1 MVSAA
6 KSVRGRAFNPAL
18 QPWGIMAST
27 QSKSSSSGKNG
38 ARSISSSRLAAAKSS
53 KAQKLSTP
61 PKSKNSQSGAPAP
74 ISKAGSKPKL
84 PSVPPATAKS
94 GKNDARPAAGSVDAG
109 TRSGVSKTELKA
121 QFAKL
126 STATGQIGGLKR
138 SLNKSFFDVG
148 VLLNQ
153 IRNERLYEVKGYGSF
168 ESFVEREIGLNKALC
183 MKIARVAEA
192 IHRDEA
198 LAAGIERASAA
209 VAALDGESEPSAG
222 FRPVGSPLGAIPVHK
237 L

>member
-18 QPWGIMAST
+18 HSWGIMAST
-27 QSKSSSSGKNG
+27 QSKSSGSGKND
-38 ARSISSSRLAAAKSS
+38 ARSVSSSRLAAAKPS
-53 KAQKLSTP
+53 KSQKLTTAV
-61 PKSKNSQSGAPAP
+61 KSKSSAPAP
-74 ISKAGSKPKL
+74 ISKVGSRAKTA
-84 PSVPPATAKS
+84 SVPPAAAKS
-94 GKNDARPAAGSVDAG
+94 DARSAAGSSDAG

-168 ESFVEREIGLNKALC
+168 ESFVEREIGLNKAVCL
-183 MKIARVAEA
+183 KIARVAEA

-198 LAAGIERASAA
+198 IAAGLERASAA

-222 FRPVGSPLGAIPVHK
+222 FRPAGSPLGAIPVHK